1 MRSGGCDLSGQDV
14 GYRTRGVTFVL
25 QELLE
30 SAGMGWRHF
39 CLGVGN
45 LELRVISAYIGV
57 RGWAGGLV
65 WRTHVVTYW
74 DGSFMS
80 CIRGTCIVIFGPYRA
95 TERSMYQNR

>member
-1 MRSGGCDLSGQDV
+1 MTSVGRM
-14 GYRTRGVTFVL
+14 GYRTQGVTFTARA
-25 QELLE
+25 LE

-39 CLGVGN
+39 CLGVRPR
-45 LELRVISAYIGV
+45 LRVISAYIGV

-80 CIRGTCIVIFGPYRA
+80 CIRGTCIVIFGG
-95 TERSMYQNR
+95 T